1 MRLSICCNPFSRPVI
16 EKSQIKETLII
27 KKKDLIIGHI
37 QSCKSHF
44 LFLEMELV
52 NFNNPNSSNYNGI
65 TRQLRAE
72 IDANLCFIV
81 IYFLQ
86 NVSLRLVLFRR
97 VVRS

>member
-16 EKSQIKETLII
+16 EKSQIKGTLII
-27 KKKDLIIGHI
+27 KKRTLLSAIYNLVKVI
-37 QSCKSHF
+37 

-52 NFNNPNSSNYNGI
+52 NFNNPNSSNYNGT
-65 TRQLRAE
+65 TRQLRAK

-86 NVSLRLVLFRR
+86 NISLRLVLLRR
-97 VVRS
+97 VIRS